1 MASRQPGM
9 QTAVTQA
16 ATVTEKSGK
25 LPGLIEE
32 YDAEQQADL
41 AKKANLGAGAVGAAV
56 GVMQSMREKK
66 RKKRMDAE
74 VQRRQQESLRI
85 EGAGTDVDMLA
96 ANMPGN
102 NPYAERPIS

>member
-32 YDAEQQADL
+32 YDAEKEEGL
-41 AKKANLGAGAVGAAV
+41 ATALAAGAMATGQVA
-56 GVMQSMREKK
+56 GVMQSMRDKK
-66 RKKRMDAE
+66 RKERME
-74 VQRRQQESLRI
+74 EERNRRQQDAMRI

-96 ANMPGN
+96 ANMPGY

>member
-1 MASRQPGM
+1 MAFIPGM

-16 ATVTEKSGK
+16 ATMVEESGK
-25 LPGLIEE
+25 PTFAQK
-32 YDAEQQADL
+32 AEL
-41 AKKANLGAGAVGAAV
+41 ASMVAGQVT
-56 GVMQSMREKK
+56 GVMKSMREKK
-66 RKKRMDAE
+66 RNLRME
-74 VQRRQQESLRI
+74 EERNRRQQEAMQI

>member
-1 MASRQPGM
+1 MAFTPGM

-41 AKKANLGAGAVGAAV
+41 AKKLGVASMVAGQVT
-56 GVMQSMREKK
+56 GVMKSMREKK
-66 RKKRMDAE
+66 RKERME
-74 VQRRQQESLRI
+74 EERNRRQQDAMRI

-96 ANMPGN
+96 ANMPGY

>member
-1 MASRQPGM
+1 MAFIPGM

-56 GVMQSMREKK
+56 GVMKSMREKK
-66 RKKRMDAE
+66 RNRRME
-74 VQRRQQESLRI
+74 EERNRRQEDALQI
-85 EGAGTDVDMLA
+85 EGAGSDVDMLA
-96 ANMPGN
+96 ANMPGH